1 MQNMFYSWRFYTLGR
16 EQYSECMNRTF
27 SNNLLNLRQANT
39 VFFIFAA
46 CFSLF
51 PVFVEKDFG
60 KAAVYIGAALI
71 ALLLT
76 FIVNYMMQK
85 MDINNRVIYILSA
98 LYYANIMAFG
108 IYISVWANRDDLA
121 SIFLCFLICAL
132 LMCINSP
139 IYNLTLTSI
148 AVAIFIVSVIIVK
161 RYDIWIYDVV
171 NALIAAIISQYF
183 CWQITKLRLG
193 LEFSANKLE
202 EERNKYM
209 DQSILDE
216 LTQLRNRRDY
226 MNTFQ
231 RFLSN
236 YRASDDWMCVAI
248 SDIDFFKNYND
259 HYGHPK
265 GDDCLRSIGGALN
278 GLKESMGV
286 YAARVGGEEFSM
298 LWFEKEAAHVDDV
311 IKHMM
316 KVIGELKI
324 PHEKS
329 KVAEYVTMSIGLYIV
344 KCGTH
349 NDTQVLY
356 DLADK
361 ALYTAKASGRNC
373 AIVCGDEIK
382 EYKITPQDIV

>member
-1 MQNMFYSWRFYTLGR
+1 
-16 EQYSECMNRTF
+16 MNKTF

-39 VFFIFAA
+39 IFFVFAC

-51 PVFVEKDFG
+51 PIFVERDIR
-60 KAAVYIGAALI
+60 KAAIYIAAALV
-71 ALLLT
+71 ALALA
-76 FIVNYMMQK
+76 FIVNYIMQK
-85 MDINNRVIYILSA
+85 ADVNNKAIYFLTA
-98 LYYANIMAFG
+98 VYYTNIIAFG
-108 IYISVWANRDDLA
+108 IYISVLANPDSLA

-132 LMCINSP
+132 LMCVNSP
-139 IYNLTLTSI
+139 LYNLVLTSF
-148 AVAIFIVSVIIVK
+148 AVAVFIVSVVIVK
-161 RYDIWIYDVV
+161 DYDIWIFDVV
-171 NALIAAIISQYF
+171 NTVIAAIISLYF
-183 CWQITKLRLG
+183 SWQITSLRLG
-193 LEFSANKLE
+193 LELSASKLE
-202 EERNKYM
+202 EERNKYL

-236 YRASDDWMCVAI
+236 YRVSDDWMCVAI

-278 GLKESMGV
+278 SLKESMGV

-298 LWFEKEAAHVDDV
+298 LWFEKQAAHVDDV
-311 IKHMM
+311 IRHLV

-329 KVAEYVTMSIGLYIV
+329 KASEFVTMSIGVYIV
-344 KCGTH
+344 RCGTH
-349 NDTQVLY
+349 SDTQVLY

-361 ALYTAKASGRNC
+361 ALYAAKASGRNC
-373 AIVCGDEIK
+373 AMVCGDEIK
-382 EYKITPQDIV
+382 QYKITP

>member
-1 MQNMFYSWRFYTLGR
+1 
-16 EQYSECMNRTF
+16 MNRTF

-39 VFFIFAA
+39 IFFVFSCCFA
-46 CFSLF
+46 LF
-51 PVFVEKDFG
+51 PILFEKDVL
-60 KAAVYIGAALI
+60 KALVYIATALI
-71 ALLLT
+71 ALALA
-76 FIVNYMMQK
+76 FIVNYIMQK
-85 MDINNRVIYILSA
+85 ADVNNKVIYFLTA
-98 LYYANIMAFG
+98 VYYTNIMAFG
-108 IYISVWANRDDLA
+108 IYISVLSNPDDLA

-139 IYNLTLTSI
+139 LYNLMLTSC
-148 AVAIFIVSVIIVK
+148 AVAVFIIAAIVVK
-161 RYDIWIYDVV
+161 KHEVWIYDVV
-171 NALIAAIISQYF
+171 NAVIAAIISLYF
-183 CWQITKLRLG
+183 CWQITRLRLG
-193 LEFSANKLE
+193 LELSTSKLE
-202 EERNKYM
+202 EERNKYR

-286 YAARVGGEEFSM
+286 YAARVGGEEFSL
-298 LWFEKEAAHVDDV
+298 LWFEKEASHVDDV
-311 IKHMM
+311 ILYMI
-316 KVIGELKI
+316 KVIRDLKI

-329 KVAEYVTMSIGLYIV
+329 KASEFVTMSIGLYIV

-361 ALYTAKASGRNC
+361 ALYAAKASGRNC

-382 EYKITPQDIV
+382 QYKITPPSS